1 MHLVQVSDSQITKL
15 KQVNK
20 LFLCFLF
27 DTRDANDDLTLR
39 LVTVTPSAE
48 LLSLSANTLEM
59 FRLSFSIRLHS
70 AGQEEPDTLF
80 MVCLLALSL
89 CLSLFLECM
98 SAVHIQECFLNEIC
112 GQCRLPREHP
122 VFSQI
127 KMPVSPSGWILGSSD
142 MNVNI
147 FQ

>member
-1 MHLVQVSDSQITKL
+1 MSLFQVTESQITKL

-39 LVTVTPSAE
+39 LVTVTTSAE
-48 LLSLSANTLEM
+48 LLSLSANTLEV
-59 FRLSFSIRLHS
+59 FTLSFSIRLHS

-80 MVCLLALSL
+80 MVCLWLSL

-98 SAVHIQECFLNEIC
+98 SAVHVQECFLNEIC
-112 GQCRLPREHP
+112 SQCRLPREHP